1 MRALREEVENAL
13 LFFGEIGRA
22 GGETIENARVL
33 LFSVLDA
40 LLALLLRQVRGQ
52 LHHFIDDAQIVLI
65 VQQPALGR
73 DLGIDLAPERDVR
86 LELGRTHERAFVRDG
101 GQRREGS
108 GKKDY

>member
-1 MRALREEVENAL
+1 VPFGHRSRTRCF
-13 LFFGEIGRA
+13 LFAQIGRA

-33 LFSVLDA
+33 LLCVLDA
-40 LLALLLRQVRGQ
+40 LLPLLLGEIRRQ

-86 LELGRTHERAFVRDG
+86 LQLGRTHERALVRDG
-101 GQRREGS
+101 SQRREGERQR
-108 GKKDY
+108 DY